1 MAFVKAPGLEASTG
15 FGARATFEQG
25 SVLTCLNYEGFE
37 FAKSYGMFT
46 VFWSKLS
53 GHLIVL

>member
-46 VFWSKLS
+46 VSWS
-53 GHLIVL
+53 

>member
-15 FGARATFEQG
+15 FGARATFEEG
-25 SVLTCLNYEGFE
+25 SVLTCVNYEGFE
-37 FAKSYGMFT
+37 FAKLYGMFT
-46 VFWSKLS
+46 ISWNQLS